1 MSSAFVGKYISRD
14 TFDSSV
20 DDDLVVVTR
29 RYWGSDYDMVAQKA
43 FNAQLGHRAY
53 VRGTLEHG
61 TGSNIVLAQTHFP
74 EIYVEMERGFPQQWD
89 IPSLGR
95 ESKLSYKRGVMDT
108 TRTEEE

>member
-1 MSSAFVGKYISRD
+1 
-14 TFDSSV
+14 
-20 DDDLVVVTR
+20 LTR
-29 RYWGSDYDMVAQKA
+29 RYCVLDYDILAQKA
-43 FNAQLGHRAY
+43 FNAQLGHRAGLCS
-53 VRGTLEHG
+53 RLEHG